1 MLLTGDKYLKKGG
14 KTMTNKVKKI
24 RKIEPV
30 HQRVILE
37 LQPKKRVCAYA
48 RVSTNSIDQQGSF
61 HAQVD
66 YYKKL
71 IGKRD
76 DWEYSGVYADE
87 GRSGTQIKKR
97 DEFSQMIKDCEDG
110 KIDMI
115 ITKSVTRFARNT
127 VDSIKAIRKLKSL
140 GIGIFFEKENIN
152 TLSEKSEMLLTI
164 LSSIAQG
171 ESETI
176 STNNK
181 WGIKKRFQDGTF
193 ILSTPSY
200 GYTKDEDGELII
212 NKEEAKIVRRIFT
225 EYLNGKGSY
234 LIAKGLNEDNIP
246 TIKSAEEW
254 QDSVVKEILQNPVYE
269 GDLLLQKTYT
279 TEVLPFERKV
289 NKGELPQYFIENN
302 HEPIITR
309 KEGQLVRDIYE
320 YRRKQMGLDDSGK
333 YQNRYEFSS
342 RIICGKCGST
352 FRRQKI
358 YIGKPYEKVQWCCIQ
373 HIRDINKCNMKAIR
387 EDIIKEAFLTM
398 WNKLVSNYKD
408 ILYPLLESLKGL
420 RTNEEQ
426 EEEMKELNNKIMEL
440 IEQSHILS
448 RVVSKGYID
457 SAVFIERQ
465 NALTV
470 EVEAL
475 KKKRNQLLDNNG
487 FEKEIEGTL
496 RLLDIIKYNPEI
508 IEDYDE
514 KLFVHTV
521 DKIVIGKDYDIIF
534 RLINNLEL
542 TEYQGK

>member
-1 MLLTGDKYLKKGG
+1 MLLTRSKYLKKGG
-14 KTMTNKVKKI
+14 QIMVKKVKKV

-30 HQRVILE
+30 HQKVILE

-66 YYKKL
+66 YYKKF

-76 DWEYSGVYADE
+76 NWEYAGIYADE
-87 GRSGTQIKKR
+87 AKSGIQIKRR
-97 DEFSQMIKDCEDG
+97 DEFLQMIKDCEDG

-127 VDSIKAIRKLKSL
+127 VDSIEVIRKLKLL
-140 GIGIFFEKENIN
+140 GIGVYFEKENIN

-181 WGIKKRFQDGTF
+181 WGIRKKFEDGTF
-193 ILSTPSY
+193 RFSTPAY
-200 GYTKDEDGELII
+200 GYTKDEDGQLII
-212 NKEEAKIVRRIFT
+212 NKEEAKVVRRIFT
-225 EYLNGKGSY
+225 EYLNGKGFY
-234 LIAKGLNEDNIP
+234 VIARGLNEDNIP
-246 TIKSAEEW
+246 TIRSAEEW
-254 QDSVVKEILQNPVYE
+254 QDSVIKVIIQNPIYE

-279 TEVLPFERKV
+279 TEILPFQRKV

-309 KEGQLVRDIYE
+309 EEGQLIREIYE
-320 YRRKQMGLDDSGK
+320 YRRNKIGIDDSDK
-333 YQNRYEFSS
+333 YKNRYEFSS
-342 RIICGKCGST
+342 RIICSECGST
-352 FRRQKI
+352 LRRQKI
-358 YIGKPYEKVQWCCIQ
+358 YIGKPYEKIQWCCIQ
-373 HIRDINKCNMKAIR
+373 HIRDINKCSMKAVR

-398 WNKLVSNYKD
+398 WNKLVSNYID
-408 ILYPLLESLKGL
+408 ILHPLLESLKDL

-426 EEEMKELNNKIMEL
+426 EEEIKELNNKIMEL
-440 IEQSHILS
+440 TEQSHILS

-470 EVEAL
+470 EIEATR
-475 KKKRNQLLDNNG
+475 KRRNQLLDNNG

-496 RLLDIIKYNPEI
+496 RLLDIIRYNSEI
-508 IEDYDE
+508 MEDYDE
-514 KLFVHTV
+514 NLFIHTV
-521 DKIVIGKDYDIIF
+521 DKIIIGKDYEVTF

-542 TEYQGK
+542 TEY